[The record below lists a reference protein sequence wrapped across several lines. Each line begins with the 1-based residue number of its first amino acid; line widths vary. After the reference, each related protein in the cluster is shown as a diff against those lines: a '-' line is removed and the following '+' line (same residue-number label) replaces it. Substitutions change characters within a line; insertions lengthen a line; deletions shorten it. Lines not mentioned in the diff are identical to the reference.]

1 MGTREK
7 ILNENNVH
15 FIYGEFAFFCTR
27 SELKYHENFH
37 ARSYDTLLF
46 VLETECYCSHLQN
59 QFAPGRYKNLRQLLN
74 IKGALSGLRQFL
86 AAESPLK

>member
-15 FIYGEFAFFCTR
+15 FIYREFTFFCTR

-37 ARSYDTLLF
+37 EGSSDILLF
-46 VLETECYCSHLQN
+46 VLETECYCTHNFIEIHSLQD
-59 QFAPGRYKNLRQLLN
+59 
-74 IKGALSGLRQFL
+74 GA
-86 AAESPLK
+86 KT